1 MKQKIIIL
9 CFIIASLNCYAQHKL
24 AIIYSGKDSLFNTAS
39 LKIQNNFTNQNTCL
53 DYVSKLAALLS
64 SKGFPAA
71 SIDELVQK
79 QSETI
84 VKIFLGKQF
93 HWAYLAAD
101 SIDEV
106 ALKQSGYLDNFTGK
120 PVNIKLVETIQQ
132 RLLAY
137 FENNGYPFASTF
149 LHNVILD
156 NDSIKAT
163 IKLKTGPL
171 YKVDSIRVFGK
182 IKVNKKFLSH
192 YFEIPNNSLYNK
204 QKIDLIAKRIEQSD
218 FMKSQAVPD
227 VTLLG
232 SGSVVNLYLEPK
244 KTNIINFLLGFL
256 PSDNSTGKM
265 RITGEAN
272 LLLKNALS
280 NGESIALN
288 FQALQ
293 PKSPRLNLAYQQPF
307 IFNSPFGINIAFDLF
322 KKDTTF
328 LNINGQAGVQ
338 FSKGTNQIGKLFL
351 QWQNIVLLSNGVD
364 TNYVKTTKTLPPNID
379 VSSTNLGMEYSWNNT
394 NYRFNPT
401 TGNEATFI
409 ATAGIRQIKKNNDIL
424 SLKDPLFNYASLYD
438 TLKASSYQ
446 LRFKLIASHYFAMGK
461 KSTLKATMA
470 SGIFTSPS
478 IFRNELFQIGGNK
491 IMRGFDEESI
501 YATQYAVTTAE
512 YRTITGLNSY
522 IFTFIDVGFVKNR
535 YQQIN
540 ISNTFSSAGLGLLF
554 DTKKGLLNISYA
566 LGKRNDVPFNLRTA
580 SKIHIGY
587 VNYF

>member
-24 AIIYSGKDSLFNTAS
+24 TIIYSDKDSLFNTTS

-71 SIDELVQK
+71 SIDELIKK

-84 VKIFLGKQF
+84 IKIFLGKQF

-149 LHNVILD
+149 LYNVILD